1 MTHHQTL
8 PPVPSCLLPL
18 LDKPRWCLW
27 RWEERI
33 NKKTGEVKRTKP
45 PYNPNNPRAYARN
58 DDPSTWATFEKA
70 AASAKNGAG
79 IGFMLMGEK
88 RVRALDLDD
97 CRDPETGALAPWAK
111 DLVDRAGSYTEVTPS
126 GKGVRILGVG
136 PEDATPIHKVL
147 QTEDGGH
154 VEVYRQATRYITMS
168 FNMVPGTPDTLADLD
183 PVIDFI
189 FEKYGKKAKPQGEEL
204 DFDGGHQEEADAPS
218 RVAEDDLPPWLVDM
232 LNSPGEGDR
241 SAHQYGVICALVEAG
256 WSDDEIRAS
265 AEARPWG
272 DRYRDTGN
280 LPHDLKAAR
289 KQTRPMPEHRKF
301 KVKGKSRRQKRTEAG
316 VDADLAGFDET
327 EDGIALA
334 FAAKHKDAL
343 RYCHHTGAWFAWT
356 GQRWEREETKLAFSW
371 AREMCRD
378 LNATKDAKIAKASTA
393 GAVERFAQ
401 ADRAFAVTSK
411 LWDADTF
418 LLGTPTGTVD
428 LRTGELRP
436 PHRFDFITKQ
446 TAVGPAPRGAPHP
459 LWSKFLTEATAG
471 DVDLQRFLQQMA
483 GYCLTGDT
491 REHALFFVHGGG
503 GNGKGVFL
511 NTVAGIMADYAT
523 TAGMDTFTA
532 SKHDRHPTDLA
543 MLKGARLVSASE
555 TEEGRAWAESRIKQ
569 MTGGDPITARF
580 MRQDFFTFQPAFKL
594 LIIGNHRPVLRNVD
608 DAARR
613 RFNIVP
619 FTHKPAK
626 PDRQLES
633 KLRQEWPAILRW
645 AIEGC
650 LDWQQNGLVRPAIV
664 TEATEGYFQEQDVFG
679 QWFEEEV
686 ENTGKGSDFE
696 STGDL
701 FISWRTYA
709 EKAGE
714 AYGSKK
720 NLSSK
725 LLRRGMTPDRRRDIN
740 GTLERGFRGVRLRAP
755 DPQRG
760 RWA

>member
-1 MTHHQTL
+1 MTHHQTM
-8 PPVPSCLLPL
+8 PPVPSCLELLLPA
-18 LDKPRWCLW
+18 PRWCLW
-27 RWEERI
+27 RWEERV
-33 NKKTGEVKRTKP
+33 NKKTGEVKQTKP
-45 PYNPNNPRAYARN
+45 PFNPNQPGRYAKN
-58 DDPSTWATFEKA
+58 DTPSTWATFDKA
-70 AASAKNGAG
+70 APLAKDGAG
-79 IGFMLMGEK
+79 LGFMLMGEK

-97 CRDPETGALAPWAK
+97 CRNPETGALAPWAK

-126 GKGVRILGVG
+126 GKGVRILGRG
-136 PEDATPIHKVL
+136 PEDATEVHKVL

-154 VEVYRQATRYITMS
+154 VEVYRQATRFITMS
-168 FNMVPGTPDTLADLD
+168 FNRVPGTPDTLAELD
-183 PVIDFI
+183 PVIDYV
-189 FEKYGKKAKPQGEEL
+189 FERYGTKLQGEGL
-204 DFDGGHQEEADAPS
+204 DFDSGHQEEDAAPS
-218 RVAEDDLPPWLVDM
+218 RVAEEDLPSWLAEK
-232 LNSPGEGDR
+232 LNSPGDGDR

-256 WSDDEIRAS
+256 WSDEEIRAS

-280 LPHDLKAAR
+280 MPHDLKAAR
-289 KQTRPMPEHRKF
+289 KQTRPMPEHKKF
-301 KVKGKSRRQKRTEAG
+301 KVRGKTRRQRRTEAG
-316 VDADLAGFDET
+316 VEADLAGFDET

-356 GQRWEREETKLAFSW
+356 GQRWEREETKLAFCW

-378 LNATKDAKIAKASTA
+378 LNATKDAKLAKASTA
-393 GAVERFAQ
+393 GAVERFAA

-411 LWDADTF
+411 IWDADPF

-428 LRTGELRP
+428 LRTGELRA
-436 PHRFDFITKQ
+436 PHRNDFITRQ
-446 TAVGPAPRGAPHP
+446 TAVGPAPRGTPHP
-459 LWSKFLTEATAG
+459 LWSRFLTEATAG

-650 LDWQQNGLVRPAIV
+650 LDWQRNGLVRPAIV
-664 TEATEGYFQEQDVFG
+664 TEATKDYFDEQDTFH
-679 QWFEEEV
+679 QWLEEDCDV
-686 ENTGKGSDFE
+686 EPGNRHKWETVS
-696 STGDL
+696 SL
-701 FISWRTYA
+701 FASWRTYA
-709 EKAGE
+709 ERNGETAGT
-714 AYGSKK
+714 SKSFNSQMMK
-720 NLSSK
+720 HGLVSTRK
-725 LLRRGMTPDRRRDIN
+725 TVEGKTQRV
-740 GTLERGFRGVRLRAP
+740 FVGVQLPITHREGAA
-755 DPQRG
+755 DG
-760 RWA
+760 W